1 VENIPASIPQV
12 RRARAQAAEI
22 AALRR
27 ENDRLRDPDLPEYV
41 RLCGTLTKGS
51 GLTVDQTIDLARDM
65 HEYADAHDM
74 PLCRDMVQ
82 AYFEYWEGRALARRV
97 AENSPHLSPAEGG
110 ELALVLAFR
119 KSHG

>member
-1 VENIPASIPQV
+1 MENTPASIPQV

-22 AALRR
+22 AAIRL
-27 ENDRLRDPDLPEYV
+27 ENDGLQAPELPEYV

-51 GLTVDQTIDLARDM
+51 GLTVDETIDLARDM
-65 HEYADAHDM
+65 HEYADGHGM

-82 AYFEYWEGRALARRV
+82 AYFEYWEDRAKARRV
-97 AENSPHLSPAEGG
+97 AENSPHL
-110 ELALVLAFR
+110 ALLLAFR